1 MRMGTV
7 QNFKSWY
14 GFLLTGYLFMFAVI
28 FLLVE
33 FAMLH
38 TPIYFFYLNFMWG
51 KAVTYLFIA
60 GLQLWSNLTITWIDI
75 LAGIWFLIFGVL
87 FMVFC
92 GVYRTQ
98 EWDRVER
105 IVEAIESGEIIA
117 NRPNLNVG
125 DKKEDVPNQI

>member
-1 MRMGTV
+1 
-7 QNFKSWY
+7 
-14 GFLLTGYLFMFAVI
+14 MFAVI

-51 KAVTYLFIA
+51 KAVAYLFIA

-75 LAGIWFLIFGVL
+75 LAGIWFLIFGIL
-87 FMVFC
+87 FMIFC

-105 IVEAIESGEIIA
+105 IVEAIESGKIIA